1 MLAVGQTYGFPDT
14 KVPREKKNTPDY
26 GRQVAQAIYS
36 RWYNSPVAAY
46 GGFYNTGYANMSFFL
61 MLRQYAEGR
70 QDPSQYRLQY
80 RGGTGT
86 KAQGG
91 NKQQGLQSESG
102 VKGYNN
108 ISWDI
113 ESNIPV
119 YISSIKGLLS
129 QSDWKVKVDSSS
141 KSDIK
146 KKSKMKWKRYA
157 EAKVGNPLKQEL
169 GLPITQRDWFPQS
182 QGELELYERYHGFRL
197 PLETGFSK
205 IAEHGFDISNWTSLR
220 TQYLDSVLQTSY
232 LVGKVCH
239 NREGAV
245 AIEYIDPA
253 NFVTSYYDQTRHA
266 EPVFAGYLTKV
277 QIGDIAD
284 KLKKE
289 GATDSDLE
297 MLARRYATYNVVGDP
312 AGYNYSSRDPVTNR
326 FLWYDFQVDVLK
338 FEWKTDDPKYYVE
351 RESKDGKIVYQKS
364 DRIKGDY
371 SDGRKRKTD
380 TYYDQVIYEG
390 TWLIATQWI
399 IDYGLQK
406 NMMKTADGGVALS
419 FFFER
424 IPAKSIVERWKPLA
438 DQQMMATLKL
448 RAAINAAAPKGFMM
462 DIGLLANMSF
472 GGSKVSEAEIIRIAR
487 ETGIQFYNTSAQMA
501 ALGRNGATAI
511 TPTEGGIGKQLE
523 EWILLLRHTD
533 AQMRSIAG
541 LSDAA
546 IAMPNASP
554 EKGLGVG
561 QQEIDST
568 NNALSSIKEAMV
580 RFKEKAARKIIQKAR
595 ILIEADKKSKA
606 YYENYLGEPFF
617 SSIVENDD
625 LTLNQLGITMVAN
638 PTTAEISEIM
648 GLVAENL
655 KAGKNGMIGITTA
668 DALLISSTVRD
679 GNLELAAWYLS
690 LAEERARVK
699 NEEAQMRMSQMN
711 AQNQMQAAQASEQMK
726 AQTQQIL
733 SQLRQTEEGAKIA
746 AQLEADLVRKDVEHQ
761 YTMEELALEGSIQA
775 STGREVKGRI

>member
-14 KVPREKKNTPDY
+14 KVTRDTKNTPDY

-46 GGFYNTGYANMSFFL
+46 GGFYNTGYANMSYFL

-70 QDPSQYRLQY
+70 QDPSQYQLQY
-80 RGGTGT
+80 RGGSG
-86 KAQGG
+86 KNAG
-91 NKQQGLQSESG
+91 NGKNQNLQSTSA

-108 ISWDI
+108 ISFDI

-119 YISSIKGLLS
+119 YISSIKGLLG
-129 QSDWKVKVDSSS
+129 QSDWRVKVDSSS

-146 KKSKMKWKRYA
+146 AKNKMKWKRYA
-157 EAKVGNPLKQEL
+157 EAKVGNPLKQKL
-169 GLPITQRDWFPQS
+169 GLPLTQRDWFPQS

-205 IAEHGFDISNWTSLR
+205 VAEHGFDISNWSSTR
-220 TQYLDSVLQTSY
+220 DQWLDSLLQTSY
-232 LVGKVCH
+232 VVGRVCH

-245 AIEYIDPA
+245 GIEYIDPA

-266 EPVFAGYLTKV
+266 EPVFAGYITKV
-277 QIGDIAD
+277 QIGDIAG
-284 KLKKE
+284 KLKAE
-289 GATDSDLE
+289 GATDKDLE
-297 MLARRYATYNVVGDP
+297 MLARQYSVYNVVGDP
-312 AGYNYSSRDPVTNR
+312 SGYNYSSRDPVTNR

-338 FEWKTDDPKYYVE
+338 FEWKTDDPRYYVE
-351 RESKDGKIVYQKS
+351 RESRDGKVVYQKS
-364 DRIKGDY
+364 DKIKGDY

-380 TYYDQVIYEG
+380 TYFDQVIYEG
-390 TWLIATQWI
+390 AWLIATKWI

-448 RAAINAAAPKGFMM
+448 RAAINAAAPKGFMI
-462 DIGLLANMSF
+462 DVGLLANMKL
-472 GGSKVSEAEIIRIAR
+472 GGTPITEMEIIRIAR
-487 ETGIQFYNTSAQMA
+487 ETGIQFYSTSAQMA
-501 ALGRNGATAI
+501 ALGRNGMTAM

-533 AQMRSIAG
+533 AQMRAIAG

-546 IAMPNASP
+546 IATPNASP
-554 EKGLGVG
+554 EKLVGVG

-568 NNALSSIKEAMV
+568 NNALSSIKNAIV
-580 RFKEKAARKIIQKAR
+580 RFKEKAARKVIQKAR
-595 ILIEADKKSKA
+595 ILMEADKKSRS

-617 SSIVENDD
+617 GSIIDNDD
-625 LTLNQLGITMVAN
+625 LTLNQLGITMVST
-638 PTTAEISEIM
+638 PTSQQVTEIM
-648 GLVAENL
+648 TLVAESL
-655 KAGKNGMIGITTA
+655 KAGKNGMIGINTA
-668 DALLISSTVRD
+668 DALLISSTVRE

-711 AQNQMQAAQASEQMK
+711 AENQMKSSQASEQMK

-733 SQLRQTEEGAKIA
+733 SQLKQTEEGAKIA
-746 AQLEADLVRKDVEHQ
+746 AQLEADLTLKEVEHQ

>member
-14 KVPREKKNTPDY
+14 NVRREVKNTPDY

-80 RGGTGT
+80 RGG
-86 KAQGG
+86 
-91 NKQQGLQSESG
+91 QQGDKQKGIQSESA

-108 ISWDI
+108 ISFDV

-119 YISSIKGLLS
+119 YVSSIKGLLS

-146 KKSKMKWKRYA
+146 AKSKMKWKRFA
-157 EAKVGNPLKQEL
+157 EAKIGNPLRQEL
-169 GLPITQRDWFPQS
+169 NLPLTQRDWFPQT

-205 IAEHGFDISNWTSLR
+205 IAEHGFDISNWVSLR
-220 TQYLDSVLQTSY
+220 DQYTDSALQTSY
-232 LVGKVCH
+232 LVGRVCH
-239 NREGAV
+239 NRQGAV
-245 AIEYIDPA
+245 GIEYIDPA

-266 EPVFAGYLTKV
+266 EPVFAGYITKV

-284 KLKKE
+284 ALRKE
-289 GATDSDLE
+289 GATEQDLE
-297 MLARRYATYNVVGDP
+297 MLARQYATYNVVGDP
-312 AGYNYSSRDPVTNR
+312 SGYNYSSRDPVTNR

-338 FEWKTDDPKYYVE
+338 FEWKTDDPRYYVE
-351 RESKDGKIVYQKS
+351 RESKDGKVVYQKS
-364 DRIKGDY
+364 DKIKGDY

-380 TYYDQVIYEG
+380 VYYDQVIYEG

-399 IDYGLQK
+399 VNYGLQK

-424 IPAKSIVERWKPLA
+424 IPSKSIVERWKPLA

-462 DIGLLANMSF
+462 DIGLLANMNL
-472 GGSKVSEAEIIRIAR
+472 GEGKLKPTEIVRIQR
-487 ETGIQFYNTSAQMA
+487 ESGIMFFNTTAQMA
-501 ALGRNGATAI
+501 ALGRQGATAI
-511 TPTEGGIGKQLE
+511 TATDGGIGKQLE

-546 IAMPNASP
+546 IATPNASP
-554 EKGLGVG
+554 EKLVGVG

-568 NNALSSIKEAMV
+568 NNALSSIKNALV

-595 ILIEADKKSKA
+595 ILMEADRKSRA
-606 YYENYLGEPFF
+606 YYEDYLGEPFF
-617 SSIVENDD
+617 SSIVENED
-625 LTLNQLGITMVAN
+625 LTLNQLGITMVST
-638 PTTAEISEIM
+638 PTSQQVTEIM
-648 GLVAENL
+648 SLVAESL
-655 KAGKNGMIGITTA
+655 KAGKNGMIGINTA
-668 DALLISSTVRD
+668 DALLISSTVRE
-679 GNLELAAWYLS
+679 GNLELASWYLS
-690 LAEERARVK
+690 LAEERARAK

-711 AQNQMQAAQASEQMK
+711 AENQMKANQASEKMK
-726 AQTQQIL
+726 EQTQQIL
-733 SQLRQTEEGAKIA
+733 SQLKKSEDGAKIA
-746 AQLEADLVRKDVEHQ
+746 AQLEADLALKEVEHQ
-761 YTMEELALEGSIQA
+761 YTMQELALEGSIQA
-775 STGREVKGRI
+775 STGREVKGKI